1 MQTSRYEPLPEL
13 EALARASAGH
23 GWLAARLQAD
33 AGLAALWRA
42 QVAVIEAARSAWLD
56 GHAVS
61 EEHVVGSLH
70 DARPIDVDPAGLQV
84 ALKTHRTLMRP
95 PDIDMEGLR
104 TLETRGSRDVFVT
117 RLDTPARDDHG
128 RSDISAS
135 LIGHNSGEPTYG
147 IELAGE
153 DPDEIADRRQA
164 YIRLVERLDRAPLPV
179 LMKIVISAQ
188 CWAILQRGSLPGSAQ
203 RLMMVAAEQ
212 RWARQDPLLKGA
224 ALQNGGWI
232 WAPAAASASMGAAT
246 WSPALPGFAGRALT
260 QLALWSAAQSIEID
274 KIAKWRTDAQTR
286 FTGQRSSSRRRDLV
300 RLAGE
305 RPILTSEDVAKTLSI
320 SGTAARNL
328 LNEAEELGL
337 LAEISG
343 RSSFRVYA
351 TPFLARM
358 RKPAAVTPVRRNL
371 RSGTGSPFG
380 TLSRDERLP
389 GSEAI
394 DKAVAAATGGRE
406 SEETGGSPSPSRP
419 NAREEAEAAFEVIFR
434 QIDEA
439 ARQAEAVT
447 ARSKALLRSYAEETQ
462 SLQDRI
468 ARG

>member
-33 AGLAALWRA
+33 AGLAVLWRA
-42 QVAVIEAARSAWLD
+42 QVAVVEAARSAWLD

-61 EEHVVGSLH
+61 EEHVVGVLH

-84 ALKTHRTLMRP
+84 ALKTHRTLTRP

-117 RLDTPARDDHG
+117 RLDTLTRDDHG

-153 DPDEIADRRQA
+153 DPHEIADRRQA

-179 LMKIVISAQ
+179 LMKIVVSAQ
-188 CWAILQRGSLPGSAQ
+188 CWAILHRGSLPGSAQ
-203 RLMMVAAEQ
+203 RLMMIAAEQ
-212 RWARQDPLLKGA
+212 RWARRDPLLKGA

-260 QLALWSAAQSIEID
+260 QLALWSAAQPVEID
-274 KIAKWRTDAQTR
+274 RIAKWRSDAENR
-286 FTGQRSSSRRRDLV
+286 FSGQRSSSRRRGLI

-305 RPILTSEDVAKTLSI
+305 HPVLTSEDISRALSI

-328 LNEAEELGL
+328 LNEAEDLGL
-337 LAEISG
+337 LVEISG

-358 RKPAAVTPVRRNL
+358 RKPAAASPSRVKLTHGSRNNEAL
-371 RSGTGSPFG
+371 AAG
-380 TLSRDERLP
+380 ERLP

-394 DKAVAAATGGRE
+394 EKALATASGGQE
-406 SEETGGSPSPSRP
+406 DEEVGHTPPLPRASP
-419 NAREEAEAAFEVIFR
+419 REEAEAAFDAIFR
-434 QIDEA
+434 EIDEA
-439 ARQAEAVT
+439 ARHAEAVT
-447 ARSKALLRSYAEETQ
+447 ARSRALLRSYAEEAQ
-462 SLQDRI
+462 SLQDRV